1 MRYTEKQIEII
12 NEYEA
17 QQTNFFQIEESKCR
31 KWLTLAE
38 RNAIEHMLE
47 QAAEDLEDARA
58 EFFSILEAP

>member
-17 QQTNFFQIEESKCR
+17 QQNNFFQIEESKSR